1 MPEIDPTEARR
12 RIDAGEAVLV
22 DVRESEEW
30 DAGHA
35 PDALHRPLGD
45 LDPAEFAGRSVIT
58 TCRGGDAGRVPPK
71 RFTRPASMPSACTVA
86 CGAWARTAGRSCA
99 ARRLTHPA
107 PGTRGQEPAPRVCDL
122 LVR

>member
-1 MPEIDPTEARR
+1 MPEIDPSEARR

-58 TCRGGDAGRVPPK
+58 TCRGGGRGLRAAEALHEAGVEAVSLHGGLR
-71 RFTRPASMPSACTVA
+71 
-86 CGAWARTAGRSCA
+86 AWAEDGGAIVRDGGS
-99 ARRLTHPA
+99 
-107 PGTRGQEPAPRVCDL
+107 PGGLD
-122 LVR
+122 